1 MTIAAVP
8 PADLKRHRKGADL
21 VSVAPRRAHEVG
33 ADVVFADAL
42 AAALDRAPWAC
53 HWLYENYAGRV
64 LGYLRAQG
72 AGEPEDLT
80 SEVFLRVFDR
90 LEQFSGDELQ
100 FRSWLFTIAHRILI
114 DDARRRQRRPQTTAL
129 ASQVETYAA
138 GDVEHEALANVG
150 TEWADSLVASLPPD
164 QRAVVALRVTAD
176 LPLEQVARILDKRVG
191 AVKALQHRAL
201 AALRRRCEEA
211 LT

>member
-1 MTIAAVP
+1 MTDEAQLAALRAEVTRQRQAIAELEEQSARLAGLLIDMPKLFAAREPDALIAAC
-8 PADLKRHRKGADL
+8 AEAARSATGA
-21 VSVAPRRAHEVG
+21 
-33 ADVVFADAL
+33 VFALFVA
-42 AAALDRAPWAC
+42 
-53 HWLYENYAGRV
+53 
-64 LGYLRAQG
+64 
-72 AGEPEDLT
+72 
-80 SEVFLRVFDR
+80 SE
-90 LEQFSGDELQ
+90 GDQ
-100 FRSWLFTIAHRILI
+100 V
-114 DDARRRQRRPQTTAL
+114 QTL
-129 ASQVETYAA
+129 
-138 GDVEHEALANVG
+138 VG